1 MCLLVTSV
9 VCYLGY
15 FKRYRVLV
23 VSGLV
28 GFDMQLGEV
37 CKGFGGSVFDDQY
50 GGRLRW

>member
-1 MCLLVTSV
+1 MYLSVIIV

-15 FKRYRVLV
+15 FMRYRVLV

-28 GFDMQLGEV
+28 GFAMQLGEV

-50 GGRLRW
+50 AGRLRW

>member
-28 GFDMQLGEV
+28 GFAMQLGEV
-37 CKGFGGSVFDDQY
+37 CKMFSSVAFGSSVLDDQ
-50 GGRLRW
+50 